1 MSTKSF
7 KIAVFGPGGVGK
19 SALTIQFVRGIF
31 VEKYDPT
38 VDDSYRKQVDIDRTS
53 VMLEITDTAGTDH
66 FMVMRDL
73 YMKNGQGFILVYSI
87 TSIATFTELDA
98 FHDQIL
104 LVRENDKT
112 PPPHIITVGN
122 KCDLDAERQ
131 VLKIDGETKAK
142 AWHTPFFET
151 SAKTRVNV
159 SELFYSLVR
168 KIIQQSPKGQQSKCH
183 IL

>member
-1 MSTKSF
+1 MTSKAF

-19 SALTIQFVRGIF
+19 SALTIQFVQGIF

-38 VDDSYRKQVDIDRTS
+38 VEESYRKQVDIDRTS
-53 VMLEITDTAGTDH
+53 IMLEITDTAGTDQ
-66 FMVMRDL
+66 FMVMRNL
-73 YMKNGQGFILVYSI
+73 YMKNAQGFILVYSI
-87 TSIATFTELDA
+87 TSSATFHELDG

-112 PPPHIITVGN
+112 THIITVGN

-168 KIIQQSPKGQQSKCH
+168 KIIQQSPKDKDHRCQ